1 MSDVDSR
8 AAATDVR
15 ERILA
20 FVRARFPAAANIR
33 LDDGTSLLD
42 SGVIDSLGVLDI
54 VSFLEESFGVKVEDE
69 ELTPQNFESVGAL
82 ARFVAAKRG

>member
-1 MSDVDSR
+1 MSDLHSR
-8 AAATDVR
+8 AAPADVR

-20 FVRARFPAAANIR
+20 FVQARFPAAANMR
-33 LDDGTSLLD
+33 LADDASLLD

-54 VSFLEESFGVKVEDE
+54 VSFLEESFGVKVGDE